1 MTVCCVAVLVS
12 TQTDTVCRCSV
23 RCEYHQRDGCCLQ
36 GIGVAFKIY
45 GKGQGPGL
53 SVQESLI
60 RTQSEAQQRAELEEK
75 LARLMNI
82 LGELP
87 PEVATRRLS
96 DYQGVSATPSRD
108 Y

>member
-1 MTVCCVAVLVS
+1 M
-12 TQTDTVCRCSV
+12 
-23 RCEYHQRDGCCLQ
+23 
-36 GIGVAFKIY
+36 
-45 GKGQGPGL
+45 
-53 SVQESLI
+53 QESLI

-96 DYQGVSATPSRD
+96 DFQGVSGPRPLRPCCPTLHLKCGPLTYMNDCVCS
-108 Y
+108 

>member
-1 MTVCCVAVLVS
+1 M
-12 TQTDTVCRCSV
+12 
-23 RCEYHQRDGCCLQ
+23 
-36 GIGVAFKIY
+36 
-45 GKGQGPGL
+45 
-53 SVQESLI
+53 QESLI

-96 DYQGVSATPSRD
+96 DYQGVSANAF
-108 Y
+108 

>member
-1 MTVCCVAVLVS
+1 M
-12 TQTDTVCRCSV
+12 
-23 RCEYHQRDGCCLQ
+23 
-36 GIGVAFKIY
+36 
-45 GKGQGPGL
+45 
-53 SVQESLI
+53 QESLI

-96 DYQGVSATPSRD
+96 DLQLGGSPEQSEPERR
-108 Y
+108 